1 MSDAK
6 LQKFLGFDEADL
18 ATNRSGRLTPGQ
30 KEKLD
35 AQLKAYKGSYLNR
48 GLIVVVAL
56 VIFVGAFLAVFLS
69 RMPAEISGMISPR
82 MVVGPIGIIIV
93 LVILFMRGNKTVNI
107 AVKKA
112 EGPVNIVR
120 VEKEVID
127 HARGAG
133 KNQIFRKK
141 IQVYEMRVGSV
152 KFDNVSEELPNLIQ
166 QGDEYVFY
174 YTSHPFRIL
183 SAELLNKGK

>member
-1 MSDAK
+1 MPDAK
-6 LQKFLGFDEADL
+6 LSKFFDFNEGDL
-18 ATNRSGRLTPGQ
+18 AANRSGRLTPGQ

-35 AQLKAYKGSYLNR
+35 TQLKAYKGNYLNR

-56 VIFVGAFLAVFLS
+56 VIFVVIAGAAMLKLPEEVRGA
-69 RMPAEISGMISPR
+69 ISPR
-82 MVVGPIGIIIV
+82 MFVGPIGIVVV
-93 LVILFMRGNKTVNI
+93 LVILFMRGNKTVNT

-141 IQVYEMRVGSV
+141 IQVYEMRVGGA

-166 QGDEYVFY
+166 QGDEYAFY

-183 SAELLNKGK
+183 SAESLKKT

>member
-6 LQKFLGFDEADL
+6 LKKFFDFDEGDL
-18 ATNRSGRLTPGQ
+18 AANRSGRLTPGQ

-35 AQLKAYKGSYLNR
+35 AQLKNYKGNYLNR

-56 VIFVGAFLAVFLS
+56 VIFVAVIAAVLLRLPDEFS
-69 RMPAEISGMISPR
+69 SFISPR
-82 MVVGPIGIIIV
+82 MFVGPIGIIVV
-93 LVILFMRGNKTVNI
+93 LVILFMRGNKIVNTV
-107 AVKKA
+107 VKKA
-112 EGPVNIVR
+112 EGPVHIVR

-133 KNQIFRKK
+133 RNQIFRKK
-141 IQVYEMRVGSV
+141 IRVYEMRVGGT
-152 KFDNVSEELPNLIQ
+152 KFDNVSEELPNLIG
-166 QGDEYVFY
+166 QGDEYAFY

-183 SAELLNKGK
+183 SAEMLKKK